1 MKNPTFGK
9 TKHMKKLIIAASIL
23 LTFQFSSAQTE
34 ISGVTPAKTIE
45 VNSTTLNFNGAGL
58 REKFFLDLYVGAL
71 YLNTKTSDSKA
82 VINNDESMAITLDIV
97 SSMITSEKML
107 AAIDEGFEN
116 STNQNTN
123 PFQAKIALFKTS
135 FKEEIKIGDH
145 FVIAYIKD
153 SGTEI
158 HKNGK
163 KITTIPGL
171 DFKKALF
178 GIWFCN
184 EPADEDLMEGM
195 LGLD

>member
-1 MKNPTFGK
+1 
-9 TKHMKKLIIAASIL
+9 MKKLILAASIL

-71 YLNTKTSDSKA
+71 YLNTKTNDSKA
-82 VINNDESMAITLDIV
+82 VINNDQSMAITLDIV

-107 AAIDEGFEN
+107 TAIDEGFEN
-116 STNQNTN
+116 STNHNTN
-123 PFQAKIALFKTS
+123 PFKAKIALFKTS

-145 FVIAYIKD
+145 YVIAYIKD

-163 KITTIPGL
+163 KTSTIPGL

-178 GIWFCN
+178 GIWFCD

-195 LGLD
+195 LGLE

>member
-1 MKNPTFGK
+1 
-9 TKHMKKLIIAASIL
+9 MKKIILAIGIL
-23 LTFQFSSAQTE
+23 LVFQFSSAQTE

-45 VNSTTLNFNGAGL
+45 VNSTTLNFNGASL
-58 REKFFLDLYVGAL
+58 REKFFLYLYVGAL
-71 YLNTKTSDSKA
+71 YSTTKTNDSKV
-82 VINNDESMAITLDIV
+82 VIDKDESMAITLDIV
-97 SSMITSEKML
+97 SSLITSEKML
-107 AAIDEGFEN
+107 TAIGEGFDN

-123 PFQAKIALFKTS
+123 PFTAKIALFKSS

-145 FVIAYIKD
+145 YVIEFIKD

-171 DFKKALF
+171 DFKKVLF
-178 GIWFCN
+178 EIWFCD
-184 EPADEDLMEGM
+184 EPADKDLMEGM

>member
-1 MKNPTFGK
+1 
-9 TKHMKKLIIAASIL
+9 MKKLIIAASIL